1 MGLGSDKTM
10 ALRAVVGV
18 RGGRGCLEE
27 TPSPSSPKASDCE
40 VCTAPASVTSAHHRA
55 RLCSSQGMEPP
66 FCFRLPFY
74 AWMCKTLGHFPDSS
88 LF

>member
-18 RGGRGCLEE
+18 QGGRGCLEE

-40 VCTAPASVTSAHHRA
+40 VCTAPRFCDLRTPSCAAVFLT
-55 RLCSSQGMEPP
+55 GNGTP
-66 FCFRLPFY
+66 FL
-74 AWMCKTLGHFPDSS
+74 L
-88 LF
+88 